1 MARTKR
7 NEAAPD
13 VERGLSI
20 KQAAAMFRADRDVLP
35 TLIARARLQPIG
47 TRTGSPTYD
56 AWELASLLV
65 PPRWTDE
72 EWETVLHKGHFP
84 TQLVKDFWAAKKA
97 RQDYL
102 KTAGELWH
110 TADVIDIVSELMKTV
125 AMGVKL
131 VADNVEREQGLTPDQ
146 RVLITELTDE
156 ILLGAHKAVDDK
168 FREKLNREQILRY
181 EDLTGEVVD
190 EDKGQQKDT
199 ERRIEDL

>member
-1 MARTKR
+1 
-7 NEAAPD
+7 
-13 VERGLSI
+13 
-20 KQAAAMFRADRDVLP
+20 
-35 TLIARARLQPIG
+35 
-47 TRTGSPTYD
+47 
-56 AWELASLLV
+56 
-65 PPRWTDE
+65 
-72 EWETVLHKGHFP
+72 
-84 TQLVKDFWAAKKA
+84 
-97 RQDYL
+97 
-102 KTAGELWH
+102 
-110 TADVIDIVSELMKTV
+110 MKTV